1 MTESAKTRRRRVLQ
15 VAPRPPGRSHTAC
28 NFRFRDVSANVIV
41 AVCSLLAASTA
52 AAPAVANEMAECTA
66 RTASK
71 PMEDLDAL
79 QDRLSQEL
87 VEWVRSTEGG
97 YINDKVQLRRGNN
110 GDGPRG
116 LYADK
121 TIEAGEII
129 CTIPWSIIVKPYP
142 EDDEEDKCSTME
154 WLYDDMKEARTPH
167 GRYLE
172 SMPRNF
178 LPPWWSD
185 SGRELLQQLVGKRLP
200 PQGVWH
206 NYWSNN
212 YAGEAGDC
220 DGDMND
226 ELWSHAVAMI
236 SGRADDHLLVPFY
249 DMINHRNGHYYNT
262 RHNISE
268 GQFFQLVAHR
278 RIDAGEQLHSS
289 YNQCNVCGGRHD
301 EYGTP
306 EVFEQYGFVE
316 SLPQRWYVHQV
327 RLKFDLVESDDGK
340 GEPQVKFIVPPS
352 IWGVKFMEEEARRL
366 EQFSKNYRD
375 DKSLAASIPPL
386 ELEIIWQYHDAVL
399 TAFNAAILAAEGKID
414 EIVWLCDCD
423 WYLVRDWEEEGCT
436 FEE

>member
-1 MTESAKTRRRRVLQ
+1 MTESTQSQSSRRRALQ
-15 VAPRPPGRSHTAC
+15 VARSRLPRH
-28 NFRFRDVSANVIV
+28 VIVV
-41 AVCSLLAASTA
+41 AVCSLLLVTA
-52 AAPAVANEMAECTA
+52 AAPAVATEVAECTA
-66 RTASK
+66 HTSGVASEQV
-71 PMEDLDAL
+71 EDFDAL

-87 VEWVRSTEGG
+87 VDWVRSTKGG
-97 YINDKVQLRRGNN
+97 YINDKVQLRRGND

-116 LYADK
+116 IYVNDA
-121 TIEAGEII
+121 IEAGEII

-142 EDDEEDKCSTME
+142 EDDEGDKCSTMT
-154 WLYDDMKEARTPH
+154 WLYDDMKEERTPH
-167 GRYLE
+167 GRYLK

-178 LPPWWSD
+178 LPAWWSA
-185 SGRELLQQLVGKRLP
+185 SGRALLQTLVGKRLP
-200 PQGVWH
+200 PQGVWK
-206 NYWSNN
+206 NYWTNN
-212 YAGEAGDC
+212 YAGEAEDC
-220 DGDMND
+220 DGDMQD

-268 GQFFQLVAHR
+268 GEFYQLLAHR

-306 EVFEQYGFVE
+306 EVFEEYGFVE

-352 IWGVKFMEEEARRL
+352 IWGTHFMQEEVRRL
-366 EQFSKNYRD
+366 EKFGKDYRD
-375 DKSLAASIPPL
+375 DKDLAANVPPL
-386 ELEIIWQYHDAVL
+386 ELEMIWQYHDATL

-414 EIVWLCDCD
+414 EVVWLCDCD

-436 FEE
+436 FED